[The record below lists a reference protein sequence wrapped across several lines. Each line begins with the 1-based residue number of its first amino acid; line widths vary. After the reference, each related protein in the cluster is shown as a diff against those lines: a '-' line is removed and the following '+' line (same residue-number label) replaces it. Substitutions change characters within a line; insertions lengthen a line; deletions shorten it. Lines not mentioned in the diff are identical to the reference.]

1 MTQKVRTLLI
11 FVIVIIMSQN
21 AYPQINNFDCG
32 MQSPRAGANS
42 LIGSPFSGV
51 FKPTRTDISS
61 NPDAAFPILVVF
73 VQFYGEASA
82 PRNTWPSGQPPYFI
96 GDLIANYKSTSSG
109 NFWGFY
115 SSSTEMISS
124 RWAEISR
131 GAFHVISPCDAFSVI
146 LPKTAQQY
154 WLDAGRDLALCEQAI
169 NRDIW
174 SNLRS
179 QGLTDW
185 RQYDRWKKDGNDF
198 IFCDLGDGD
207 GFVDMIYKVHK
218 SPGVF
223 IYNDTVHSALY
234 NKAGYNCLGIYNS
247 IRDTVDFDH
256 NIIVDYQPWEF
267 GSGVTLS
274 FTGTVDNYLATMSHE
289 HLHLM
294 TYTGGH
300 VTYSNCSYGIGIEYF
315 YSPYDMILNNYMTTT
330 TPTFGQSNSLG
341 DFSSRNTGNG
351 EILRVPIGTNECFLL
366 SYRNKISKWDRVMLG
381 DTAAYRQYEDNTDY
395 GKGLYIY
402 HVDSLKFPG
411 GDISP
416 QDMECADG
424 YWEWE
429 FETRG
434 SVSLVFDCY
443 TSGSHWKI
451 YKKKN
456 VLYTNDASPIFNSN
470 PYGDEISFHHTVS
483 DTTWPCWWGIGK
495 PGTSSCY
502 LGTDRIYT
510 NDTDKYTKSGHI
522 GDRWD
527 PWKPGYNEVFSP
539 YSSPST
545 AKWNDSTSGIFIY
558 FDTIIGTGAGI
569 KIYRVGV
576 NGSTESSILQA
587 TPPSRPM
594 GLNIDRTECEDYR
607 RYPVLT
613 WNHNMEPDMLQG
625 YPSANYKRYKIYR
638 AWNEVDYVPVNY
650 IEIADTLIHKD
661 DNPAYIDYN
670 TYGQCD
676 QGSATINY
684 RLRYKVKAVDNTDWA
699 SVYSDFVSMS
709 SYYLNRGGDD
719 GDNFTIGDENLPKKY
734 DLSQNFPNP
743 FNPVTRINY
752 AIPKQGFVTLKIY
765 DIAGREVK
773 TLVNEFRQAGYYT
786 VDFNGTSLASGVYF
800 YRIQSG
806 TYLSVKKM
814 VLIK

>member
-1 MTQKVRTLLI
+1 MTHKVRTLLI
-11 FVIVIIMSQN
+11 IVIVILLSQYI
-21 AYPQINNFDCG
+21 YPQANKFDCG
-32 MQSPRAGANS
+32 FFSPPSGANG
-42 LIGSPFSGV
+42 LVTNPFTGV
-51 FKPTRTDISS
+51 FKPTRTDVSS
-61 NPDAAFPILVVF
+61 NPNAVFPILVVF
-73 VQFYGEASA
+73 VQFKDEELD
-82 PRNTWPSGQPPYFI
+82 PRGFWPKNGDPVFI
-96 GDLIANYKSTSSG
+96 GDLISTDKKTTGS
-109 NFWGFY
+109 FWEYY
-115 SSSTEMISS
+115 SPTTEMISS

-131 GAFHVISPCDAFSVI
+131 GAFHVTSPSGAFSVV
-146 LPKTAQQY
+146 LPKTAQEY
-154 WLDAGRDLALCEQAI
+154 WLAASGNMNAIGSAI

-174 SNLRS
+174 DSVKAK
-179 QGLTDW
+179 GLTDW
-185 RQYDRWKKDGNDF
+185 RYYDRWKKNSSTGEF
-198 IFCDLGDGD
+198 EFCDLGDGD

-223 IYNDTVHSALY
+223 WYYGNQYSAMY
-234 NKAGYNCLGIYNS
+234 NKAGYNSLGYS
-247 IRDTVDFDH
+247 LTELDTVDF
-256 NIIVDYQPWEF
+256 NNKISIYYWGGEK

-274 FTGTVDNYLATMSHE
+274 FPGTVDNYLATMSHE

-330 TPTFGQSNSLG
+330 SATFGQTNSLG

-366 SYRNKISKWDRVMLG
+366 AYRNKISKWDRVMLG

-402 HVDSLKFPG
+402 HVDTLEIPV

-434 SVSLVFDCY
+434 SVSLVFDCF
-443 TSGSHWKI
+443 TSGSNWKI
-451 YKKKN
+451 YRKKN
-456 VLYTNDASPIFNSN
+456 VLYTNDSSPIFNSN

-495 PGTSSCY
+495 PGISSCY
-502 LGTDRIYT
+502 LGTDRVFT
-510 NDTDKYTKSGHI
+510 NDTDFYTKNGHI

-545 AKWNDSTSGIFIY
+545 AKWNDSSSGIYIY
-558 FDTIIGTGAGI
+558 FDSISGSNANI
-569 KIYRVGV
+569 KIFKVGV
-576 NGSTESSILQA
+576 NGATESSILEA

-594 GLNIDRTECEDYR
+594 GLKIAWTECANNTK
-607 RYPVLT
+607 YPVLT
-613 WNHNMEPDMLQG
+613 WVHNMEPDMIQNSL
-625 YPSANYKRYKIYR
+625 KRYKIYR
-638 AWNEVDYVPVNY
+638 AYDALNTVPNNY
-650 IEIADTLIHKD
+650 SEIADILINKD
-661 DNPAYIDYN
+661 TNPSYIDYSVYSDCN
-670 TYGQCD
+670 GIGQGD
-676 QGSATINY
+676 VY
-684 RLRYKVKAVDNTDWA
+684 RIRYKIEAVDSTNRA
-699 SVYSDFVSMS
+699 SVYSDFVSFIS
-709 SYYLNRGGDD
+709 QYLDRGGDD
-719 GDNFTIGDENLPKKY
+719 SPVINPELPKKY
-734 DLSQNFPNP
+734 DLSQNYPNP
-743 FNPVTRINY
+743 FNPVTRINF

-765 DIAGREVK
+765 DVTGREVK
-773 TLVNEFRQAGYYT
+773 VLVNEFKQAGYYT
-786 VDFNGTSLASGVYF
+786 VDFNGSSLASGVYF
-800 YRIQSG
+800 CRIQSNDF
-806 TYLSVKKM
+806 THTKRM